1 MDTLTAT
8 EWAALYPCPE
18 IDVSPKDYNPDMKSV
33 WKEVLR
39 DEAKAYCRLA
49 LRLAKRTD
57 DWKELSH
64 VSNEMRSMMERAQQI
79 ENLFAEESRHRND
92 GKASNRWFITINPP
106 SDSDPNVLWRT
117 VMGYL
122 EKNEGKSIAA
132 YHAVIEQRSEDP
144 ESPKGWHM
152 HVCVQ
157 YSEEL
162 SRSILHQRLRP
173 TMRTWWPDDVVK
185 AKLPDGKRNPKKAT
199 YENNWVVCV
208 HLGEHHRKYVQ
219 GEKQEEK
226 MAKVR
231 ADKIARERY
240 GFPEFASGSEKIFPS
255 EDIENGISPLPPQTS
270 SDASAPPV

>member
-1 MDTLTAT
+1 MVCDRPDCGRHMQCVDCDRASGVDTYLVPI
-8 EWAALYPCPE
+8 WQ
-18 IDVSPKDYNPDMKSV
+18 
-33 WKEVLR
+33 EVIR
-39 DEAKAYCRLA
+39 EEAKAYCRLA

-57 DWKELSH
+57 DWQGIP
-64 VSNEMRSMMERAQQI
+64 VTIQQRGYMERAQQI

-106 SDSDPNVLWRT
+106 SDCDPNELWRT
-117 VMGYL
+117 VTGYL
-122 EKNEGKSIAA
+122 EKNEGRSIAA

-162 SRSILHQRLRP
+162 SRSILYQRLRP
-173 TMRTWWPDDVVK
+173 TMRTWWADDVVK
-185 AKLPDGKRNPKKAT
+185 AKMPDGKRNPKKAT

-208 HLGEHHRKYVQ
+208 HLGDHHRKYVQ
-219 GEKQEEK
+219 GQKQEDK

-240 GFPEFASGSEKIFPS
+240 GFPEFASGSENIFPPIVI
-255 EDIENGISPLPPQTS
+255 EDGISSIPPQT
-270 SDASAPPV
+270 P